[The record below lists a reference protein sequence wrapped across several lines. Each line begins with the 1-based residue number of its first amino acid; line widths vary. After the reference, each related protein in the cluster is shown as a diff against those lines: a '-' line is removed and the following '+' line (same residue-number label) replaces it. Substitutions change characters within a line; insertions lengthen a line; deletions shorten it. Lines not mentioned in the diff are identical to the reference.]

1 MGLVLVL
8 SAVVLLGFV
17 AVVLHLRALGRDVR
31 ALAAAVQ
38 DQGHDR
44 RPEHASTVLPPVPP
58 RRWPRCSS
66 RGSARRHRR
75 RHRRRQHQRHV
86 FLRSRDHT
94 RDDDETRAFAGPA
107 ACRHSEMR
115 PVRAL
120 RTRSNA
126 LERVAIYW
134 STW

>member
-58 RRWPRCSS
+58 PALAPVFVAGERAPTPTPTPTPPAPAS
-66 RGSARRHRR
+66 RVPKVARPHARR
-75 RHRRRQHQRHV
+75 
-86 FLRSRDHT
+86 
-94 RDDDETRAFAGPA
+94 
-107 ACRHSEMR
+107 
-115 PVRAL
+115 
-120 RTRSNA
+120 
-126 LERVAIYW
+126 
-134 STW
+134 